1 MSNESENKNERIK
14 FLEETLWK
22 VAKMLDMGLG
32 LDDKRFAPDQE
43 TWDEMFECLIEPR
56 QVVLGALGMGSWEWW
71 QIMDAEPDHWV
82 NKWYAKAFSKA
93 SK

>member
-1 MSNESENKNERIK
+1 MSNESESERIK
-14 FLEETLWK
+14 YLEETLWK

-32 LDDKRFAPDQE
+32 LDDFAPDE
-43 TWDEMFECLIEPR
+43 KTWDEMYECLLEPR
-56 QVVLGALGMGSWEWW
+56 DYLTGALGMTFSDWW

-82 NKWYAKAFSKA
+82 NKWYAKAYGQA

>member
-1 MSNESENKNERIK
+1 MSNENENERIK

-56 QVVLGALGMGSWEWW
+56 QVVLGALGMGSWEWC
-71 QIMDAEPDHWV
+71 QAIDGTDHWV
-82 NKWYAKAFSKA
+82 NKWYAKAYGQA
-93 SK
+93 SE

>member
-14 FLEETLWK
+14 FLEETILK

-32 LDDKRFAPDQE
+32 LYDFAPDEE
-43 TWDEMFECLIEPR
+43 TWNEMYENLLEPR
-56 QVVLGALGMGSWEWW
+56 DYLTGALGMTFSEWW
-71 QIMDAEPDHWV
+71 QIMDAEPDHWI
-82 NKWYAKAFSKA
+82 NKWYAETFGKA

>member
-14 FLEETLWK
+14 FLEETILK

-32 LDDKRFAPDQE
+32 LYDFAPDEE
-43 TWDEMFECLIEPR
+43 TWNEMYENLLEPR
-56 QVVLGALGMGSWEWW
+56 DYLTGALGMTFSEWW

-82 NKWYAKAFSKA
+82 NKWYAETYGKA

>member
-1 MSNESENKNERIK
+1 MNNESENERIK

-56 QVVLGALGMGSWEWW
+56 CYLIGALGMGSYEWA
-71 QIMDAEPDHWV
+71 QVIDTNPDHWV
-82 NKWYAKAFSKA
+82 NKWYAKAYGQA
-93 SK
+93 SE

>member
-14 FLEETLWK
+14 FLEETILK

-32 LDDKRFAPDQE
+32 LYDFAPDEE
-43 TWDEMFECLIEPR
+43 TWDEMYENLLEPR
-56 QVVLGALGMGSWEWW
+56 DYLTDALGMTSSEWW